1 MYMVVT
7 INPID
12 LSYIG
17 HWDCEVGPSEE
28 SWSHCL
34 LSSKQKHFYFRW
46 ASCRNSC
53 ACGLEALSRSSI
65 FKTSTSFPAT
75 TTHTTSTKRFT
86 CSMLC
91 ETMITVKPR
100 VFFSWSTVSSMWCV
114 EIGSSALVGSSRRR
128 TCWMHGGQ
136 HLPKFEKT
144 SWQDEKAI
152 FKCQTIEQHKSIITK
167 THLRLISKSAGQSNS
182 LSLSHRKTY
191 DWLVCKWGIQICQT
205 KQPSNCSFWQ
215 CLPFKG
221 WPIAHII
228 PHGSCKR
235 SNEKPQI
242 CTKLLTFFNW
252 NHQLLLHLTIFLLF
266 LHFSLEKS

>member
-1 MYMVVT
+1 MMMYMVVT

-46 ASCRNSC
+46 ASCRYSC

-100 VFFSWSTVSSMWCV
+100 VFFSWSTVSSMWWV

-128 TCWMHGGQ
+128 TCW
-136 HLPKFEKT
+136 
-144 SWQDEKAI
+144 SAWRSA
-152 FKCQTIEQHKSIITK
+152 STK
-167 THLRLISKSAGQSNS
+167 VWKNFLAGMKRPYSSAKQLNN
-182 LSLSHRKTY
+182 
-191 DWLVCKWGIQICQT
+191 T
-205 KQPSNCSFWQ
+205 K
-215 CLPFKG
+215 
-221 WPIAHII
+221 
-228 PHGSCKR
+228 
-235 SNEKPQI
+235 E
-242 CTKLLTFFNW
+242 
-252 NHQLLLHLTIFLLF
+252 
-266 LHFSLEKS
+266 